1 MTSKHVQIAV
11 SPDYY
16 TDYFSSAFQGL
27 NDKLK
32 FGNQNRI
39 KVRKESSINYVRT
52 FFKKLTFFTP
62 IPDTR
67 TYLCVSGGG
76 GKKC

>member
-32 FGNQNRI
+32 FGNQNRGWRSERNHRLI
-39 KVRKESSINYVRT
+39 
-52 FFKKLTFFTP
+52 
-62 IPDTR
+62 
-67 TYLCVSGGG
+67 TYAHFSGN
-76 GKKC
+76 

>member
-1 MTSKHVQIAV
+1 MTSKHVQIAA

-32 FGNQNRI
+32 FGSQNRGSRSKRNHRLI
-39 KVRKESSINYVRT
+39 
-52 FFKKLTFFTP
+52 
-62 IPDTR
+62 
-67 TYLCVSGGG
+67 TYAHFSRN
-76 GKKC
+76 